1 MAEKGTGLRYDEGKI
16 LHELLPAHA
25 MNELAKV
32 YTMGANK
39 YAPHNWRKGMKWSR
53 VIASLK
59 RHLNAIERGED
70 YDGIP
75 GEEKDGHSGML
86 HAAHVAWNAITLLEY
101 YKIYPQGDDRQHS
114 YLTPTKIGLD
124 IDGVLGD
131 FVGHLCATFGKPEH
145 MPTHWNCPFIR
156 TNFEKV
162 KKDAKFWA
170 TMPTLINPE
179 DIPFEPHC
187 YITARSIDAKVTQ
200 EWLDSNGFP
209 MAPLYCIGVGE
220 SKEEVAL
227 KSGVEI
233 FVDDNFENFRCLN
246 AAGVSTY
253 LMDTSYNRYYNVGYK
268 RIKSLKEIV

>member
-1 MAEKGTGLRYDEGKI
+1 MNTEKGKGLRKNEGKLRMDLVPESAI
-16 LHELLPAHA
+16 
-25 MNELAKV
+25 NGIAKV
-32 YTMGANK
+32 LTFGAEK
-39 YAPHNWRKGMKWSR
+39 YAPNNWRLGMPWSK
-53 VIASLK
+53 VTSSLK
-59 RHLNAIERGED
+59 RHLAAIDRGED
-70 YDGIP
+70 FD
-75 GEEKDGHSGML
+75 EESKLMHIDHVL
-86 HAAHVAWNAITLLEY
+86 CNAAFLKEY
-101 YKIYPQGDDRQHS
+101 YKIYPQGDDRPHN
-114 YLTPTKIGLD
+114 YLIHNKIGLD

-156 TNFEKV
+156 TNFDKV

-170 TMPTLINPE
+170 TIPTLINPE